1 MMFKFSKHSGS
12 VPLSRTTRL
21 TLCRYAAPGNTGRF
35 AVVPTGDLPVVGFN
49 GQLELTATA
58 RYLLLHECESEPFS
72 PRDFLASDHHHTGQ
86 TQNMDLERTSC
97 IKLFCV
103 PRMPVTWCPG
113 GRRTN
118 SMVDYTKTNEI
129 NSG

>member
-49 GQLELTATA
+49 GQLDLTATA
-58 RYLLLHECESEPFS
+58 LCLWIFDPSPHAGRVRVSHFAPHSQAGGSPHAACVRVSPYPPKLHV
-72 PRDFLASDHHHTGQ
+72 ASLD
-86 TQNMDLERTSC
+86 N
-97 IKLFCV
+97 
-103 PRMPVTWCPG
+103 
-113 GRRTN
+113 RRCDT
-118 SMVDYTKTNEI
+118 VRCQGDTP
-129 NSG
+129 